1 MAFSEKNG
9 VKNTT
14 EGIIFGLMGLISPP
28 LCRGC
33 GREGGLL
40 CERCKNYI
48 ISHKQVR
55 RMDES
60 EELVEKMGREAIEK
74 VRYLGYRDEI
84 LGELVE
90 EYKYMQTRGLEKVL
104 GEVVFESYFREEL
117 MLRGS
122 RRKSGVRADGRGCG
136 EILLVPSPTSKVHIR
151 ERGFDHM
158 MRIAEEVRKRGRG
171 RILVKQMLL
180 RGEDTVQVGAGEAR
194 RWRQAKGAIK
204 INPEFLGEDGKVLEE
219 LRGREVVVIDDVWT
233 TGATM
238 TVAMKLLEEAG
249 MKKVRGLLITK
260 NRQGK
265 TPRISRGEF

>member
-1 MAFSEKNG
+1 MKIGLKNV
-9 VKNTT
+9 VKN
-14 EGIIFGLMGLISPP
+14 IMDGLFPP
-28 LCRGC
+28 RCRGC
-33 GREGGLL
+33 GESGAYL
-40 CERCKNYI
+40 CGCCKKYI
-48 ISHKQVR
+48 S
-55 RMDES
+55 
-60 EELVEKMGREAIEK
+60 EKMRVREVGDAEGVFGRA
-74 VRYLGYRDEI
+74 VFLGYRDEI